1 MELNLKN
8 QKREQTVPVTAINVD
23 KRTIEVAFATETP
36 VSRELNGELYFEI
49 LLCDENSVDRTRI
62 NNKGAVLFNH
72 DRDKLLGV
80 VESTS
85 IDADRVCRA
94 TLRISNTGLGNT
106 MWDMIQEG
114 ILSHVSVGYNI
125 YDYRIEAGNNIVV
138 TRWEPSEISLVTV
151 PADLHAG
158 IGRSDTLEF
167 ELATAHEDESLN
179 SSEETTTEERL
190 MEEQEGMEETRL
202 DNEAYDIK
210 ETLKVDNDENGG
222 VADIELSD
230 GELEEMLSKRP
241 DLLAKLQN
249 KGVEPE
255 TLNSNDPVESEDT
268 RAVGDFEDAD
278 GEAEHPEDMEDEAE
292 KADQERK
299 RELTSIGQVLN
310 VDVSEAIAK
319 GISVSD
325 FKRSLNKENNPINV
339 KENKMEKSVINGL
352 IRAAAEGKPFEGARI
367 EVPVNQLRAT
377 STAAA
382 TGGALVKEVYVDSYI
397 DVLRANSVF
406 AQLPIQ
412 TFSGLEGEGNLVL
425 PRLSSDFTQMF
436 AFIDEGAD
444 SPLVDA
450 NFEKIVLKPKT
461 FSGSV
466 PITRT
471 LIKSADTA
479 ERYVQDSMVRGAGL
493 KLEKEILS
501 QIVAAAPSKTLT
513 AAITQ
518 EDVQNALG
526 QLAAANVRIDNVVAI
541 VHPSTAA
548 VLRST
553 IVSGNTAA
561 KFMIE
566 GYRFEAYLCDSVRII
581 ESTQVEAGSIVFGD
595 YSNVILS
602 SWGGLTV
609 DRDDTTLRA
618 SQGIILRTFAYID
631 HAVAHEEA
639 FLVLKLAA

>member
-23 KRTIEVAFATETP
+23 NRTIEVAFATETP
-36 VSRELNGELYFEI
+36 VSRELEGELYYEI

-80 VESTS
+80 VESTT
-85 IDADRVCRA
+85 IGADRVCRA
-94 TLRISNTGLGNT
+94 TLRISNVGLGNT
-106 MWDMIQEG
+106 MWSMIQEG

-151 PADLHAG
+151 PADIHAG
-158 IGRSDTLEF
+158 IGRSDTLEY
-167 ELATAHEDESLN
+167 ELATAHEDNSLN
-179 SSEETTTEERL
+179 SSNETSEEERL

-202 DNEAYDIK
+202 DVESYDIK

-222 VADIELSD
+222 VANIELSD

-278 GEAEHPEDMEDEAE
+278 GAASHPEDMEDEVE
-292 KADQERK
+292 KAEQERK
-299 RELTSIGQVLN
+299 RELESIGSVLN
-310 VDVSEAIAK
+310 VDVSEAIEK
-319 GISVSD
+319 GISVTD
-325 FKRSLNKENNPINV
+325 FKRSLNTNNNTPNV

-352 IRAAAEGKPFEGARI
+352 IRQAADGKPFEGARL
-367 EVPVNQLRAT
+367 EVPVSQLRAT
-377 STAAA
+377 STAPA

-425 PRLSSDFTQMF
+425 PKLSSDFTAMF
-436 AFIDEGAD
+436 DFIDEGAD

-450 NFEKIVLKPKT
+450 AFEKLVLKPKT

-479 ERYVQDSMVRGAGL
+479 ERYVQDAMVRGAGL
-493 KLEKEILS
+493 KLEKEILG
-501 QIVAAAPSKTLT
+501 QIVTSAPVKTLT
-513 AAITQ
+513 ATITQ
-518 EDVQNALG
+518 EDVQGALG
-526 QLAAANVRIDNVVAI
+526 QLAAANVRIDEVVAI
-541 VHPSTAA
+541 VHPTTAA
-548 VLRST
+548 ILRST

-566 GYRFEAYLCDSVRII
+566 GYRFEAYLCDSVRVI
-581 ESTQVEAGSIVFGD
+581 ESTQVAAGSIIFGD
-595 YSNVILS
+595 FSNVVLA

-618 SQGIILRTFAYID
+618 SQGIVLRTFAYID

-639 FLVLKLAA
+639 FLVVKLAA